1 MERENLLSV
10 GLAVCLLFALGA
22 SSNALGDA
30 VTTDP
35 DEVIEEMDQDFQ
47 GQTDGGTDVPNDDTE
62 DTATNN

>member
-1 MERENLLSV
+1 MDVEAMEQEAQAIKEGKDPAEIS
-10 GLAVCLLFALGA
+10 
-22 SSNALGDA
+22 
-30 VTTDP
+30 DP